1 MVIEKSKMTQS
12 INGKVTREAKKDFSE
27 LGKFNWW
34 KADDKD
40 IPLQIAG
47 TLNYIH
53 RHDTQRQQ
61 RLIASTRLY
70 GNSLAYSALGASFS
84 RMAAS
89 NPSQATQRISF
100 NVCASIIDTLTAQIS
115 KNEVT
120 PTFIT
125 SGGIWGK
132 QKQAEDLSKFVE
144 GCFYENHAHILIVE
158 GFNDAAVWGD
168 GLVHVYRTNDDRVGL
183 ERVVPHE
190 LVVDPIETM
199 VNEPRQ
205 LHRIKLV
212 DRDILASMFEDEP
225 DKLEMIE
232 LASPANAQEIGG
244 IGTAADLVKVVES
257 WHLPSSKH
265 SNDGL
270 HTICLEN
277 DLLFK
282 EEYKKDRFP
291 FAHLR
296 YEKRKFGY
304 WGIGACERLE
314 KMQGAINREMIR
326 IDRSHYLMGS
336 FKILMEN
343 SSKIVS
349 QHLNNEI
356 GAIIKYTNTPPQYVT
371 PPAVQP
377 DSYAYVDS
385 LIAKSYQ
392 QEGVSQL
399 AASNL
404 KPQGINSGAA
414 LRTYD
419 QIADDRQ
426 IFKAKRVEEFALD
439 IAHLMIDT
447 IRDIYAEKGSYK
459 VTWPGVTFTETV
471 DWADVNLERDEYILK
486 AFPTSSLPDEPA
498 AKLQQVQEYMQAG
511 LVSPRAGRRLLRM
524 PDVEM
529 ADNLANAAEDLIC
542 KSIESILYDKEKA
555 ADHRP
560 DSEWDLQLTKQIALQ
575 YMNFAKLNNCPA
587 AQLEQLREFMAY
599 VDDELGL
606 TMPPPP
612 VVVPSP
618 EPQAVPAKPPIS
630 PMIPN
635 VPGMV
640 GGGIA

>member
-12 INGKVTREAKKDFSE
+12 INGKVTREPKKEFSE

-40 IPLQIAG
+40 IPYQIAG

-100 NVCASIIDTLTAQIS
+100 NVCASVIDTLTAHIAR
-115 KNEVT
+115 NEVT

-125 SGGIWGK
+125 SGGFWKK
-132 QKQAEDLSKFVE
+132 QKQAENLSKFVE
-144 GCFYENHAHILIVE
+144 GCFYENEAHIKIVE
-158 GFNDAAVWGD
+158 AFNDAATWGD
-168 GLVHVYRTNDDRVGL
+168 GLLHVYRTNDDRVGV

-190 LVVDPIETM
+190 LVVDPVETM
-199 VNEPRQ
+199 VNNPRQ
-205 LHRIKLV
+205 LHRVKLV
-212 DRDILASMFEDEP
+212 DRDILATMFEDDEE
-225 DKLEMIE
+225 KLKMIDD
-232 LASPANAQEIGG
+232 AAPANAQEIGG

-257 WHLPSSKH
+257 WHLPSGPDSE
-265 SNDGL
+265 DGL

-282 EEYKKDRFP
+282 ERFDKKTFP
-291 FAHLR
+291 FVHLR

-314 KMQGAINREMIR
+314 KLQGAINREMIL
-326 IDRSHYLMGS
+326 IDRSHYLGGS
-336 FKILMEN
+336 FKILVEN
-343 SSKIVS
+343 GSKVVS
-349 QHLNNEI
+349 QHLNNEV
-356 GAIIKYTNTPPQYVT
+356 GAIIHYQGTPPQYVT
-371 PPAVQP
+371 PPKIQP

-385 LIAKSYQ
+385 LIAKAYQ

-399 AASNL
+399 SASNL

-414 LRTYD
+414 LRAYD
-419 QIADDRQ
+419 QISDDRQ
-426 IFKAKRVEEFALD
+426 LFKGKRVEKFALD
-439 IAHLMIDT
+439 LAHQMIDCVQ
-447 IRDIYAEKGSYK
+447 DIYKEKGSFK
-459 VTWPGVTFTETV
+459 VTWPGVSFTEMI
-471 DWADVNLERDEYILK
+471 DWKDIDLTKEEYWLK
-486 AFPTSSLPDEPA
+486 AYPTSSLPEEPA
-498 AKLQQVQEYMQAG
+498 AKLEQVQEYMQAG
-511 LVSPRAGRRLLRM
+511 LISPRAGRRLLRM

-529 ADNLANAAEDLIC
+529 SDNLFNAAEELID
-542 KSIESILYDKEKA
+542 KTIEDILYHDVKA
-555 ADHRP
+555 KDCRP
-560 DSEWDLQLTKQIALQ
+560 DAEWDLQLCKQIGLQ
-575 YMNFAKLNNCPA
+575 YMNFAKLHNCPEKY
-587 AQLEQLREFMAY
+587 LNELRTWMSY

-612 VVVPSP
+612 PIAAAGA
-618 EPQAVPAKPPIS
+618 PQAS
-630 PMIPN
+630 PMPMPQSGLIPN
-635 VPGMV
+635 VPGLQGV
-640 GGGIA
+640 PQ

>member
-1 MVIEKSKMTQS
+1 MKIEKDAMVQTV
-12 INGKVTREAKKDFSE
+12 NGKVTREAKKSFADA
-27 LGKFNWW
+27 GKFTWW
-34 KADDKD
+34 KADDND
-40 IPLQIAG
+40 LPYQVAA

-100 NVCASIIDTLTAQIS
+100 NVCSSIVDTLTAKIS
-115 KNEVT
+115 KNEIT
-120 PTFIT
+120 PSFIT
-125 SGGIWGK
+125 SGGVWGK
-132 QKQAEDLSKFVE
+132 QKQAENLSKFVE
-144 GCFYENHAHILIVE
+144 GCFYENKSHLAIIE
-158 GFNDAAVWGD
+158 AFNDAAVWGD
-168 GLVHVYRTNDDRVGL
+168 GILHVYRSAEDRVAT

-190 LVVDPIETM
+190 LICDPIETM

-205 LHRIKLV
+205 MHRVKLV

-225 DKLEMIE
+225 EKVAMIM
-232 LASPANAQEIGG
+232 AAQPANANEVGG

-257 WHLPSSKH
+257 WHLPSNDH
-265 SNDGL
+265 SEDGL
-270 HTICLEN
+270 HTICLES

-282 EEYKKDRFP
+282 EKYKKQKFP
-291 FAHLR
+291 FVHLR
-296 YEKRKFGY
+296 YMKRKFGY

-314 KMQGAINREMIR
+314 KIQGAINREMIR
-326 IDRSHYLMGS
+326 IDRSHYLAGS
-336 FKILMEN
+336 FKILVEN

-356 GAIIKYTNTPPQYVT
+356 GAIIKYTNTPPQYIT
-371 PPAVQP
+371 PPMIQP

-385 LIAKSYQ
+385 LIAKAYQ

-399 AASNL
+399 SASNL
-404 KPQGINSGAA
+404 KPMGINSGAA

-426 IFKAKRVEEFALD
+426 LYISKRVEEFALEL
-439 IAHLMIDT
+439 AHLMIDQ
-447 IRDIYAEKGSYK
+447 IQEIYADKGSYK
-459 VTWPGVTFTETV
+459 VTWPGVTFTETI
-471 DWADVNLERDEYILK
+471 DWSDINLTRDEYYLK

-498 AKLQQVQEYMQAG
+498 AKLEQVQEYMQAG
-511 LVSPRAGRRLLRM
+511 LISPRAGRRLLRM

-529 ADNLANAAEDLIC
+529 ADNLANAAEELIC
-542 KSIESILYDKEKA
+542 KSIEAILYDKEKA

-560 DSEWDLQLTKQIALQ
+560 DSEWDLTLCKQLALQ
-575 YMNFAKLNNCPA
+575 YMNFAKLNNCPK

-599 VDDELGL
+599 VDDEMAL
-606 TMPPPP
+606 TLPPPP
-612 VVVPSP
+612 PMP
-618 EPQAVPAKPPIS
+618 EAVPQAAPMPMPKS
-630 PMIPN
+630 PMIAN
-635 VPGMV
+635 VPGV
-640 GGGIA
+640 LA